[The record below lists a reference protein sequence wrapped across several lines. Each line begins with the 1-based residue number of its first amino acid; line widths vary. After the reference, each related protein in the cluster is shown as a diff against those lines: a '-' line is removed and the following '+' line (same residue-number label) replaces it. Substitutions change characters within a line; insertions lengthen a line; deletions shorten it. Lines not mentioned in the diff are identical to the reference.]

1 MKIGMT
7 GSRDGITDQACNAFI
22 ACIKLTQISE
32 AHHGELH
39 SNSRCRSSDNEDCI
53 GADALFHNIMQ
64 SLNIPIVIHPPD
76 IDTLRAYCIGGQVLP
91 KKPYL
96 SRNQDI
102 VNSSDLLVAF
112 PSTKEEVVR
121 SGTWS
126 TIRYA
131 QKINKPV
138 VIFYPDGTF

>member
-1 MKIGMT
+1 MSLYLDVRILLNMKIGMT
-7 GSRDGITDQACNAFI
+7 GSRDGITTQAYNSFI
-22 ACIKLTQISE
+22 ACIKLTQINE
-32 AHHGELH
+32 AHHG
-39 SNSRCRSSDNEDCI
+39 DCI

-64 SLNIPIVIHPPD
+64 SLNVPIVIHPPD
-76 IDTLRAYCIGGQVLP
+76 IDTLRAYCMGGQVLP

-102 VNSSDLLVAF
+102 VNCSDLLVAF

-131 QKINKPV
+131 QKVNKPV
-138 VIFYPDGTF
+138 MIFYPDGTF

>member
-7 GSRDGITDQACNAFI
+7 GSRDGITNQAFNAFTTY
-22 ACIKLTQISE
+22 IKPLQINE
-32 AHHGELH
+32 AHHG
-39 SNSRCRSSDNEDCI
+39 DCI

-76 IDTLRAYCIGGQVLP
+76 VDTLRAYCVGGQVLT

-102 VNSSDLLVAF
+102 VNCTDLLVAF
-112 PSTKEEVVR
+112 PSTKEEVLR

-131 QKINKPV
+131 RKTNNPV
-138 VIFYPDGTF
+138 IIFYPDGTF